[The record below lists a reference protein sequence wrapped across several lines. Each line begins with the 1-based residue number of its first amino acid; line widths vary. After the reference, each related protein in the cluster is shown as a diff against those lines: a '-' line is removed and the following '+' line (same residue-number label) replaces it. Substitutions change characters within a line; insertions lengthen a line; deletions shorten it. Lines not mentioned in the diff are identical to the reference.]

1 KSVSITPTSAN
12 VNVAQQLIVTAVVT
26 LTDSSTS
33 TNTTVTWE
41 VNGTTSNT
49 SCGSIAASTTNQ
61 LQGIYTAPSTVP
73 SSSCGVSGGTLGQVA
88 ITAVATQ
95 SNTSNSSSGGIVT
108 SNTAIVTVGTALGL
122 AVRPPSAAVPAGG
135 SQQFS
140 VLLNGV
146 AGGASWSLSSTSGG
160 NLG

>member
-1 KSVSITPTSAN
+1 MTWNQAVQVCLARLAHRRTLAKSPSMLAFVALASAASLTFGGCGGGSRSTTIKSVSITPTSAN

-95 SNTSNSSSGGIVT
+95 SNTSNSS
-108 SNTAIVTVGTALGL
+108 
-122 AVRPPSAAVPAGG
+122 
-135 SQQFS
+135 
-140 VLLNGV
+140 
-146 AGGASWSLSSTSGG
+146 
-160 NLG
+160 